1 MDHYAVLGVSKTAT
15 PDEIKKA
22 YRKLA
27 SQHHPDKGGDTNK
40 FQEIQ
45 TAYDTLSDP
54 QKRALYDNPMPQGF
68 HNGPGAFHWNVQGM
82 DLNDIFSQMFGQQHP
97 NMRRQHNQMLRTTI
111 NVSLLEAYNG
121 TTKVLE
127 LNTPAGKK
135 ILEVNVPRGI
145 KSHDQLRYNNI
156 IEHTILLVEFMVL
169 PDLKFTR
176 QDNDLFCNQSIS
188 VLDLI
193 VGTTIPFTAID
204 GKELQVS
211 IKPKT
216 QPYMQVKL
224 SGKGMPIPN
233 TDRYGDQYILIKPY
247 IPDNISDDIVQ
258 SILRNQQ
265 K

>member
-1 MDHYAVLGVSKTAT
+1 
-15 PDEIKKA
+15 
-22 YRKLA
+22 
-27 SQHHPDKGGDTNK
+27 
-40 FQEIQ
+40 
-45 TAYDTLSDP
+45 
-54 QKRALYDNPMPQGF
+54 
-68 HNGPGAFHWNVQGM
+68 
-82 DLNDIFSQMFGQQHP
+82 
-97 NMRRQHNQMLRTTI
+97 MLRTTI

-193 VGTTIPFTAID
+193 VGTTISFTSID

-247 IPDNISDDIVQ
+247 IPDNISDDIVA